1 MLLSQVTIPSLLKA
15 YVRKLTIIFITTLL
29 MVFAWAN
36 IFFDIDDIA
45 LNAHAATVE
54 GMGNQTQG
62 KVEKDLGNARY
73 TIEDSTDD
81 KSGEIKGRLQ
91 QAKGKVTQD
100 IGTGKNKLDNVK
112 NKAENKSKTLIDSV
126 KDFFE

>member
-15 YVRKLTIIFITTLL
+15 YVSKLAIIFITTALV
-29 MVFAWAN
+29 VFAWAN
-36 IFFDIDDIA
+36 IFFDID

-73 TIEDSTDD
+73 TIENSTED
-81 KSGEIKGRLQ
+81 KSGEIKGGLQ
-91 QAKGKVTQD
+91 QAESKVTQD
-100 IGTGKNKLDNVK
+100 MDTDKSKLDYAN
-112 NKAENKSKTLIDSV
+112 NKAENNSESLIDSV